1 MKENEAKVRDVC
13 KKYKGAKQAIQIAE
27 RGLETIE
34 KKIQTA
40 ENDRE
45 KRMYESALERKKS
58 EVKTLNETIMT
69 FSTCIDVLPAEERN
83 VIEQLY
89 AKGRKWEELCD
100 QAGCKYSKT
109 TIMAIRQR
117 ALRRMAKFI

>member
-1 MKENEAKVRDVC
+1 MKANEVIVREVC
-13 KKYKGAKQAIQIAE
+13 KKYKGARQAIQIAE
-27 RGLETIE
+27 RGLKAIQ
-34 KKIQTA
+34 KKIQMA
-40 ENDRE
+40 ETDHER
-45 KRMYESALERKKS
+45 RTYEFALERKKD
-58 EVKTLNETIMT
+58 EVKTLNEIIMT

-89 AKGRKWEELCD
+89 VKGKKWEDLCD